1 MTNSPD
7 ERGLELRELFFETS
21 QELLQALN
29 EEALK
34 LEKTPGDEEIV
45 RVIRRTVHTLKGDSA
60 ACGMRELSELAHQF
74 EDALSL
80 EGTAT
85 QAAVA
90 EIAFAA
96 ADVFAEMIAAY
107 RTGGKLPS
115 TKNLS
120 KRISDLTAAPASIS
134 AKNARIRSIGS
145 KAAGSKSTTSK
156 TASSK
161 STGRKSSSKSSS
173 GSSSKTSKKSAVKAS
188 ASRKSAGKTAAAKR
202 TAAKTTTAK
211 MISDK
216 MVSDQSAE
224 AKSATAT
231 TSAARTTAKVAAH
244 WTEYENM
251 AMQKAQAAGL
261 SVYHAV
267 VKIDPHCAMPI
278 AGRQLIHNALS
289 SVGQVIAVHPDAK
302 SPAASKYVEFV
313 LASTQTVPQIQAKGR
328 IPTIAEEVTV
338 ELMLAP
344 SPAPQKA
351 AYETDPAP
359 EAAGDGSL
367 SDPAVNASETPSAAP
382 AAAVPAT
389 SENLLRVEAGRIDSV
404 LNLVGELIIGKSML
418 QQALNEFSKRYP
430 KELLRGKFA
439 DAMAFQARVLN
450 DLQRSVMKIRM
461 VPVDQLFRR
470 FPRMVRDVSRQCGR
484 EVEVD
489 ISGQDTDLDKGILD
503 AIAEPLTHPVR
514 NAVSHGIEPPDER
527 RKLGKAARGVIRLNA
542 YHHGNQVVVEVIDDG
557 RGIDAQKIRAKAIEL
572 GMTTAEEAARLSEA
586 ETLEFIFR
594 PGFSTAE
601 QVTEVSGR
609 GVGMDVVQSVLHRLK
624 ASVSVETRPGQG
636 TTFRLKLPLTLAIIK
651 ALLFWVEQRLYAI
664 PLNAV
669 LEIARTFE
677 TEVHQVDNYEVLQ
690 LRNQVLPL
698 LRLGRP
704 VGDERKSKL
713 FVLVITV
720 GERKYGLIVDALEGE
735 EELVIKAL
743 DDHTFH
749 TDLVSGASILGDGR
763 VVLILNLPAV
773 VEHVARA
780 RPEQLGQCNSG
791 LLLSH
796 TDRARLAMAP
806 IMTPAMGGQA

>member
-7 ERGLELRELFFETS
+7 ERGAELRELFFETS

-34 LEKTPGDEEIV
+34 LEKKPGDEEIV

-60 ACGMRELSELAHQF
+60 ACGLRELSELAHQF

-80 EGTAT
+80 EGAAT

-96 ADVFAEMIAAY
+96 ADVFVEMIAAY
-107 RTGGKLPS
+107 RSGGKLPS
-115 TKNLS
+115 SKALS
-120 KRISDLTAAPASIS
+120 KKIQDLTAAPA
-134 AKNARIRSIGS
+134 ARKPRGK
-145 KAAGSKSTTSK
+145 KA
-156 TASSK
+156 
-161 STGRKSSSKSSS
+161 R
-173 GSSSKTSKKSAVKAS
+173 
-188 ASRKSAGKTAAAKR
+188 
-202 TAAKTTTAK
+202 
-211 MISDK
+211 
-216 MVSDQSAE
+216 
-224 AKSATAT
+224 AT
-231 TSAARTTAKVAAH
+231 TLKTGTG
-244 WTEYENM
+244 WTEYEKL
-251 AMQKAQAAGL
+251 AITQANARGWAI
-261 SVYHAV
+261 YHILA
-267 VKIDPHCAMPI
+267 KIDPHCAMPI
-278 AGRQLIHNALS
+278 AGRQLIHNA
-289 SVGQVIAVHPDAK
+289 VGSMGRVVAVRPDAK
-302 SPAASKYVEFV
+302 SPEATRQVEFV
-313 LASTQTVPQIQAKGR
+313 LATSQSVEQIASRCK
-328 IPTIAEEVTV
+328 IPTIAEDITV
-338 ELMLAP
+338 ELMLA
-344 SPAPQKA
+344 A
-351 AYETDPAP
+351 
-359 EAAGDGSL
+359 
-367 SDPAVNASETPSAAP
+367 TPVPDAP
-382 AAAVPAT
+382 AAEAKASAGVEQAAIAAALPDPALIEPAVHAAEPTAPQST
-389 SENLLRVEAGRIDSV
+389 SENILRVDAGRIDSV

-418 QQALNEFSKRYP
+418 QQALLEFSKRYP

-461 VPVDQLFRR
+461 VPVEQLFRR

-484 EVEVD
+484 EVELVL
-489 ISGQDTDLDKGILD
+489 SGQDTDLDKGILD
-503 AIAEPLTHPVR
+503 AIAEPLTHLVR
-514 NAVSHGIEPPDER
+514 NAVSHGIEPPEER
-527 RKLGKAARGVIRLNA
+527 RKLGKKPQGMVRLNA
-542 YHHGNQVVVEVIDDG
+542 YHHGNQVVVEVTDDG

-572 GMTTAEEAARLSEA
+572 GMTTPEEAARLTEA
-586 ETLEFIFR
+586 ETLDFIFR

-669 LEIARTFE
+669 VEISRTFE
-677 TEVHQVDNYEVLQ
+677 SEVHQVDNYEVLQ

-704 VGDERKSKL
+704 MAEGDERKAKL
-713 FVLVITV
+713 FVLVIMV

-743 DDHTFH
+743 DDHTFS

-773 VEHVARA
+773 VEHVARW
-780 RPEQLGQCNSG
+780 RPQETGQSNSG
-791 LLLSH
+791 LLLTH
-796 TDRARLAMAP
+796 MDRARLALSSGA
-806 IMTPAMGGQA
+806 GGRQ